1 MTPAATAPPAA
12 PARRFTPEQR
22 AAVADRDGSSL
33 LAAGAGSGKTAV
45 MVERFVE
52 AVRLDGVAVG
62 AILALTFTE
71 KAAAELRE
79 RIRRRFT
86 ELGEDEH
93 ARAVDA
99 AWIGTIHGFCA
110 RRPARPPARGRAG
123 PALRRARRGRGPAR
137 RRGDAFETALEDW
150 TAAHGAAAVDVAAAY
165 SRDLEAMVTSAH
177 ATLRSRGQSRPRLDA
192 PAARGR
198 RPIPAAA
205 ARRGGGRGRGD
216 PLGAGNGA
224 RVTAALA
231 RAGRRPTG

>member
-110 RRPARPPARGRAG
+110 RVLRAHPLAAG
-123 PALRRARRGRGPAR
+123 LDPRFAVLDEGAAPAR
-137 RRGDAFETALEDW
+137 RRGRVRD
-150 TAAHGAAAVDVAAAY
+150 GA
-165 SRDLEAMVTSAH
+165 
-177 ATLRSRGQSRPRLDA
+177 RGLDGGARRGGGGRRGRLQPRPRGHGHERPRHAAQPRRKPAAPGA
-192 PAARGR
+192 PAAAAGPRPGR
-198 RPIPAAA
+198 P

-216 PLGAGNGA
+216 PRPRRRTA
-224 RVTAALA
+224 RGSPPRSPPSRRSTA
-231 RAGRRPTG
+231 